1 MVSRRTLGLV
11 KLTKSYAIMIYSV
24 IDYYELYETKIIKR
38 NFEAENKIETVEIFR
53 DDNVAELIFRT
64 INYLLENDEGV
75 DVIQIKKFKI
85 KLLSEK

>member
-1 MVSRRTLGLV
+1 
-11 KLTKSYAIMIYSV
+11 MIYSV
-24 IDYYELYETKIIKR
+24 LDYYELYETKIIKR
-38 NFEAENKIETVEIFR
+38 NFESENKIETVEIFR
-53 DDNVAELIFRT
+53 DDSVAELIFKT

>member
-1 MVSRRTLGLV
+1 
-11 KLTKSYAIMIYSV
+11 MIYSV

-38 NFEAENKIETVEIFR
+38 NFEAENKVETVEIFR

>member
-1 MVSRRTLGLV
+1 
-11 KLTKSYAIMIYSV
+11 MIYSV